1 MWGQLVIDSLLRPR
15 AAARRILGMPL
26 SALSLVEAAVLVS
39 CGGTLVIYLAAHEV
53 PALAGG
59 EFGDLT
65 GSPFLATVLN
75 VVQIVAIAAAAVW
88 VGRRF
93 GGTGELSGA
102 VALVVWYNFVSM
114 ILVAALLGAYLL
126 APLLALVLGLAFCFW
141 LVWAPVSF
149 VAELHGF
156 ANALVVLAGLLL
168 TMLALFLAMN
178 VVAMLVASAFR
189 EFG

>member
-1 MWGQLVIDSLLRPR
+1 M
-15 AAARRILGMPL
+15 
-26 SALSLVEAAVLVS
+26 
-39 CGGTLVIYLAAHEV
+39 

-65 GSPFLATVLN
+65 GSPLLATVLN
-75 VVQIVAIAAAAVW
+75 VVQIAAMAAAAVW

-126 APLLALVLGLAFCFW
+126 APSLALVLGLAFCFW

-189 EFG
+189 ELG